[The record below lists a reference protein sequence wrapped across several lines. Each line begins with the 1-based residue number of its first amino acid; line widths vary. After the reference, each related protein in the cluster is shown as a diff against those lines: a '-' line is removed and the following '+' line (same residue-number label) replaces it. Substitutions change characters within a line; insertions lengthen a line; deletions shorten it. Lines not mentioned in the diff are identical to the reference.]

1 MIFLGNIKLNILIFS
16 LDIQLVI
23 LYNVMSKFTIIIS
36 MKYYL

>member
-36 MKYYL
+36 MKYY